1 MCHPS
6 RVHGIVTINNTAS
19 VSLGRFVERL
29 TERIKN
35 IKTEDANKLNKK

>member
-1 MCHPS
+1 MNHPS

-29 TERIKN
+29 TDRIKN
-35 IKTEDANKLNKK
+35 IKTEDINKLNKK